1 MIVMAEN
8 KRKTGR
14 QATAPGHRL
23 AANPRPPDEV
33 FADGVASVLA
43 RPGLVKLECYRVMRI
58 DREDN
63 AEVRC
68 VTHRLVLPSGAVP
81 DLLRMLTD
89 LTRAAGRSKGGKAG

>member
-1 MIVMAEN
+1 MAEN
-8 KRKTGR
+8 NRKTQR
-14 QATAPGHRL
+14 QAKAPTIRM
-23 AANPRPPDEV
+23 AANPLPPEEV
-33 FADGVASVLA
+33 FADGIAGVLA

-68 VTHRLVLPSGAVP
+68 VTHRLVLPSGAIP

-89 LTRAAGRSKGGKAG
+89 LTQGRKAG